1 MHIQLEF
8 DFYTQQLPEQL
19 ILHLDSF
26 VEFNFRS
33 YDPAMTF
40 GAVNSFSDAANSLN
54 SDNLRVSVSHI
65 PAGTSLD

>member
-8 DFYTQQLPEQL
+8 DFYVQQQPEQL

-26 VEFNFRS
+26 AEFDFRS

-40 GAVNSFSDAANSLN
+40 GAVNSFSDATRSLN
-54 SDNLRVSVSHI
+54 SDNLRVSVSQM
-65 PAGTSLD
+65 PAGMPLD